1 MTATDWV
8 NWVNWAQVVS
18 AAGVLLA
25 VVVSLLTYF
34 HQTRLARE
42 RERHA
47 DVATLLSLQNLA
59 SELRRMNV
67 LAGYQID
74 APGNEVI
81 YPDISV
87 EFTAISSLLEK
98 LPIERIALLGKMET
112 LLHLRRVS
120 AELSMLYSS
129 QPQPGDNFY
138 FQNRERLRKLEAACG
153 DHALQLMADIQKLD
167 AKVYKKYER
176 EMQRL

>member
-1 MTATDWV
+1 MTLVD
-8 NWVNWAQVVS
+8 WAQVVS

-25 VVVSLLTYF
+25 VVVSLGTHF
-34 HQTRLARE
+34 HQTRLTLR

-81 YPDISV
+81 YSDISV

-98 LPIERIALLGKMET
+98 LPIERIALLGKMQT
-112 LLHLRRVS
+112 LLHLRRVA
-120 AELSMLYSS
+120 AELAMLYSS
-129 QPQPGDNFY
+129 QPRPGDNFY
-138 FQNRERLRKLEAACG
+138 RKNRERLQKLESACG
-153 DHALQLMADIQKLD
+153 DHARQLMADIQKLD
-167 AKVYKKYER
+167 AKVYKENER
-176 EMQRL
+176 EMGRL

>member
-1 MTATDWV
+1 MSLVD
-8 NWVNWAQVVS
+8 WAQVVS
-18 AAGVLLA
+18 AIGVLLA
-25 VVVSLLTYF
+25 VVVSFGTYF
-34 HQTRLARE
+34 HQTRLTTR
-42 RERHA
+42 RERHE
-47 DVATLLSLQNLA
+47 DIATLLSLQNLA

-74 APGNEVI
+74 SQENEVI

-98 LPIERIALLGKMET
+98 LPIERIALLGKMQT
-112 LLHLRRVS
+112 LLHLRRMA

-129 QPQPGDNFY
+129 QPQPSDGFY
-138 FQNRERLRKLEAACG
+138 KRNRARLHKLETACG

-167 AKVYKKYER
+167 PKFYKEHEGEMER
-176 EMQRL
+176 L

>member
-1 MTATDWV
+1 MTSADWAD
-8 NWVNWAQVVS
+8 WAQVVS

-25 VVVSLLTYF
+25 VVVSLWTYF
-34 HQTRLARE
+34 HQTHLTLE

-59 SELRRMNV
+59 NELRQMNV

-81 YPDISV
+81 YPDISM

-98 LPIERIALLGKMET
+98 LPVERIALLGKMQT
-112 LLHLRRVS
+112 LLHLRRVA

-129 QPQPGDNFY
+129 KPQPGANFY
-138 FQNRERLRKLEAACG
+138 FQNRERLQKLEKACG
-153 DHALQLMADIQKLD
+153 EHARQLMADIHKLD
-167 AKVYKKYER
+167 PKVYETNQREIER
-176 EMQRL
+176 L